1 MSIKRL
7 LVSFMAMIV
16 ILAGLQLA
24 PNSASANTNYLTVKK
39 TASPSTIL
47 EGEEVEVKL
56 DITGNPPVNVVLPN
70 DVVLIIDRSGSMGTQ
85 KMEDAKNSAKGFIDL
100 MDFSKHRVGI
110 VDYSDS
116 SKTFDL
122 TTDTAAAKNYI
133 SNLRSG
139 GGTATGDAILKAK
152 EMLQNHRDN
161 AQPVIVLLTDG
172 DATIPNDN
180 PYQFA
185 LDTANEAKE
194 AGIVFYTIA
203 LLEANA
209 NPETSGPNIL
219 MKEMATTAHH
229 HHFVL
234 GSVGL
239 SDIYAAIVQEIGLAS
254 AYDVVVNDV
263 ISDKFE
269 IVPGSYD
276 NNIPRPTVDGNKLV
290 WNFLEMKKD
299 TLTFTYKIRHK
310 KDSGVGSLPVNASG
324 STITYKDYTGASKQ
338 AAIPNPLV
346 TVKYPAPVITSVTPG
361 EGKVTGGD
369 TVTITGEFFRDKAR
383 VSFAGTYSSKVDYIS
398 PTEVKALVP
407 AGYQGTA
414 ELKLINTDGQAAVA
428 TYVYYDDPIITS
440 VSPNNGALE
449 GNTLVQVRGSA
460 FMRGAKVKFGDT
472 YATNVTFSHSGYV
485 SATTPAG
492 IAPGTVDVT
501 VENPDERTAT
511 LPQSFTYNEPPK
523 MTISSISPATGLVTG
538 GETITV
544 NGTLIQPGTK
554 VFFGD
559 IEGTNYKY
567 SSLTYI
573 LVNAPANPNAGPVD
587 VRVEGPNGYSVI
599 LPLAYTYE
607 TPPPPPAPT
616 IKSVT
621 PAEGKLAGG
630 DSIYVDGSGFQSGVK
645 VFFDDIEVTQAT
657 LVNPSRIR
665 VITPPWAVP
674 GKVSI
679 TVTNPDQQTVSLSD
693 AFEYLAPPPP
703 PMPSIKSLTP
713 ASGPFDGGNRVY
725 VDGQNFVNGA
735 QVYFNDQ
742 AIATTFVNATRLS
755 ITAPPATVAGYVNVK
770 VVNPDAQSVEKANAY
785 LYDPPIV
792 IPAPEIT
799 SISPNSGLTTG
810 NYIID
815 INGQNFQRNA
825 TVTIGANQLN
835 LYSFMSSSRV
845 RVMVPA
851 SSIVGAVDV
860 TITNPDGQNHTVQNG
875 FNYEEPKLTITKL
888 IPGNGPLAGNTSI
901 YVDGANYD
909 PGLTVT
915 FNGQP
920 ISFTY
925 INSTRIRII
934 TPAGTVPG
942 PVPIVL
948 TNPTGTSATIDFV
961 YDAPPE
967 IPAPTITRLTVSSSS
982 IAGGYTMYVDG
993 SGYQNGGIIDFGG
1006 TIIIPQFVNSTRF
1019 KITVPPAAGP
1029 GVISVKVIN
1038 PDGKESNTK
1047 DFEYK

>member
-1 MSIKRL
+1 MHIKRL
-7 LVSFMAMIV
+7 LVSLMVMTV
-16 ILAGLQLA
+16 IFAGLQLA
-24 PNSASANTNYLTVKK
+24 PDSASANNYLTVNK
-39 TASPSTIL
+39 TVSPSSIL
-47 EGEEVEVKL
+47 EGEEVEVSL
-56 DITGNPPVNVVLPN
+56 DITGTPPVDVVLPN

-110 VDYSDS
+110 VDYSDTS
-116 SKTFDL
+116 RTFEL

-133 SNLRSG
+133 SSLKSG

-152 EMLQNHRDN
+152 EMLQNHRDD

-172 DATIPNDN
+172 DATIPTSN

-185 LDTANEAKE
+185 LDSANEAKE

-203 LLEANA
+203 LLETNA
-209 NPETSGPNIL
+209 NPETSGPNLL

-276 NNIPRPTVDGNKLV
+276 NNIPRPTVDGNKLS
-290 WNFLEMKKD
+290 WSFLEMKKD

-346 TVKYPAPVITSVTPG
+346 TVKYPAPIITTVTPG
-361 EGKVTGGD
+361 EGKVTGGE

-414 ELKLINTDGQAAVA
+414 ELRLVNTDGQAAVA
-428 TYVYYDDPIITS
+428 TYIYYDNPLITS

-449 GNTLVQVRGSA
+449 GNTVVQVRGSA
-460 FMRGAKVKFGDT
+460 FMKGAKVKFGDT
-472 YATNVTFSHSGYV
+472 YSPSVTFNNSSYL
-485 SATTPAG
+485 SARTPAG

-523 MTISSISPATGLVTG
+523 MTISSISPEKGLVTG

-544 NGTLIQPGTK
+544 IGTLIQPGTK

-559 IEGTNYKY
+559 IEGSNYKY
-567 SSLTYI
+567 SSITSMV
-573 LVNAPANPNAGPVD
+573 VNAPANPIAGPVD
-587 VRVEGPNGYSVI
+587 VRVEGPDGYSVT

-607 TPPPPPAPT
+607 TLPPPPAPT
-616 IKSVT
+616 IKIIT

-630 DSIYVDGSGFQSGVK
+630 DSIYVDGSGFQSGVM
-645 VFFDDIEVTQAT
+645 VFFDDMEITQAT
-657 LVNPSRIR
+657 FINSSRIR
-665 VITPPWAVP
+665 VITPPWAVT

-679 TVTNPDQQTVSLSD
+679 TVINPDQQTASLSD
-693 AFEYLAPPPP
+693 AFEYLPPPP
-703 PMPSIKSLTP
+703 APEPTLKAVTP
-713 ASGPFDGGNRVY
+713 GNGPFAGGNRVY
-725 VDGQNFVNGA
+725 VDGSNFVNGA

-742 AIATTFVNATRLS
+742 AVATTFVNATRLS
-755 ITAPPATVAGYVNVK
+755 ITAPPATIQGYVNVK
-770 VVNPDAQSVEKANAY
+770 VINPDNKSVEKENAY
-785 LYDPPIV
+785 SYDPPII

-799 SISPNSGLTTG
+799 SISPNLGLTTG

-815 INGQNFQRNA
+815 IYGKEFQKNA
-825 TVTIGANQLN
+825 TVTIGANQIN
-835 LYSFMSSSRV
+835 LYSYVNSTRV

-860 TITNPDGQNHTVQNG
+860 TITNPDGQSHTVQNG
-875 FNYEEPKLTITKL
+875 FTYEEPKLTVTRIT
-888 IPGNGPLAGNTSI
+888 PGNGPLAGNTSV

-909 PGLTVT
+909 PGMTVT

-925 INSTRIRII
+925 VNNTRIRII
-934 TPAGTVPG
+934 TPAGTVSG

-948 TNPTGTSATIDFV
+948 TSPAGTTASIEFI
-961 YDAPPE
+961 YDAPPP
-967 IPAPTITRLTVSSSS
+967 IPDPTITKLSVTSGS
-982 IAGGYTMYVDG
+982 IAGGYTLYVDG
-993 SGYQNGGIIDFGG
+993 SAFQNGATIDFGG
-1006 TIIIPQFVNSTRF
+1006 TNIIPQFVNNTRF

-1038 PDGKESNTK
+1038 PDGKVSNSK